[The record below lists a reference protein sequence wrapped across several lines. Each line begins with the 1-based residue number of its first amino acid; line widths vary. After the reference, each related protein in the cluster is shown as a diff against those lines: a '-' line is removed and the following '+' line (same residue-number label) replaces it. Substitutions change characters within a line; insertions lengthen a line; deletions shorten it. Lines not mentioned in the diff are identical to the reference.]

1 MQHALLT
8 HFIAETFTV
17 ATKRN
22 LPLAHPVYRLLNGH
36 FVGTIFINAAA
47 RDVLINPG
55 GLIDANTSIG
65 GNGGKGIVELGR
77 KGYTDFT
84 LLGLALPQDL
94 ADRQV
99 DDTSKLP
106 NYHYRDDGL
115 LIWNAINK
123 MVAGI
128 LSLFYKSD
136 ADVANDT
143 ELNAW
148 LKDLQS
154 SGFPVCA
161 GDSQEKMPQKVDT
174 KACLITVCTSIIW
187 VCSARHSAV
196 NTGQYQM
203 YAFSPNAPALVRQPI
218 PCEKSGAT
226 MESILKTLPDKNF
239 LFQHIK
245 TVWILSQYLDQV

>member
-22 LPLAHPVYRLLNGH
+22 LPLAHPVYRLLNSH

-55 GLIDANTSIG
+55 GLIDVNTSIG

-77 KGYTDFT
+77 RGYNHFT

-161 GDSQEKMPQKVDT
+161 GDSKEKMPQKVDT

-226 MESILKTLPDKNF
+226 MESILNTLPDKNF